1 MMITYKQYNETMD
14 SLEIADGFFKGW
26 PNPPSKAVHRNI
38 LLNSYMSFVAI
49 EQNRI
54 IGFINVIS
62 DGVLSA
68 YIPLLEVVE
77 DYQGQGIGKHLVE
90 EALAATEDLYMI
102 DVACDDDVVPFY
114 KKFNMMQGHAM
125 SIRNYDKQSGE

>member
-1 MMITYKQYNETMD
+1 MITYKQYNEEMG

-26 PNPPSKAVHRNI
+26 PNPPGKAVHRKI

-49 EQNRI
+49 ERDRI
-54 IGFINVIS
+54 VGFINVIS

-77 DYQGQGIGKHLVE
+77 GYQGQGIGKRLVE
-90 EALAATEDLYMI
+90 EALAATGDLYMI
-102 DVACDDDVVPFY
+102 DVACDYDVVPFY
-114 KKFNMMQGHAM
+114 EQFNMLRGNAM
-125 SIRNYDKQSGE
+125 SVRNYDRQSGE